1 MYYSV
6 KYDIMKVDI
15 IRFLILHKYGG
26 LYADLDIF
34 PKLKKLKDK
43 DLIISYKKGQ
53 KREHFEME
61 VVQSKKNNKF
71 LLDFLDHVKKQIK
84 EKNKVKIYDTWKAR
98 YVYQTTGPYSL
109 HRFLKENNIEPD
121 KYIINEPKTDDNSL
135 NLSVMKILLVIQVV
149 LIYLSYN
156 PIYIYILLL
165 SYSFNFLLI
174 LENGFVLKKLSLL
187 ADNGEDDLILL
198 YNVLLNQL
206 ILFLFRII
214 TPKNKYNIF
223 TVFRDIIYYIICK
236 RFP

>member
-1 MYYSV
+1 MINYLLYLKNLKKHLKNSVKKNNYKYKFLNKKSCEKLIEQYKNYKKMYYSV

-135 NLSVMKILLVIQVV
+135 NLSGDEDFISYPSCS
-149 LIYLSYN
+149 YLS
-156 PIYIYILLL
+156 
-165 SYSFNFLLI
+165 
-174 LENGFVLKKLSLL
+174 KL
-187 ADNGEDDLILL
+187 
-198 YNVLLNQL
+198 
-206 ILFLFRII
+206 
-214 TPKNKYNIF
+214 
-223 TVFRDIIYYIICK
+223 
-236 RFP
+236 